1 METKTVHKKRG
12 DSRPACRRTKSMTG
26 KKLLVTRRL
35 SYCGLG
41 AVRDKLL
48 SALDLNTETEDS
60 IAVTL
65 KRTGTEEL
73 KGMRRDVVVPDE
85 ESNAQKHRRTQMIQY
100 TCSEDERQ
108 TTVEMLL

>member
-1 METKTVHKKRG
+1 
-12 DSRPACRRTKSMTG
+12 MTG
-26 KKLLVTRRL
+26 KKLLVMRRL

-60 IAVTL
+60 VAVTL

-73 KGMRRDVVVPDE
+73 KGMGREVVVPDE
-85 ESNAQKHRRTQMIQY
+85 ESNPHKTQKDTNDTTH

-108 TTVEMLL
+108 TMVEMLL